1 MENITDG
8 VRLNYA
14 TTHQHSPPP
23 ATTQNIST
31 ATYRHLV
38 KAKIHLYITSLDIF
52 LTASFS
58 LKYNVPLRG
67 RDSE

>member
-14 TTHQHSPPP
+14 TTQQHSPPP
-23 ATTQNIST
+23 TTTQNIST
-31 ATYRHLV
+31 TTYHHLV

-52 LTASFS
+52 LAVSFS
-58 LKYNVPLRG
+58 LKHNIPLRG
-67 RDSE
+67 GDSE